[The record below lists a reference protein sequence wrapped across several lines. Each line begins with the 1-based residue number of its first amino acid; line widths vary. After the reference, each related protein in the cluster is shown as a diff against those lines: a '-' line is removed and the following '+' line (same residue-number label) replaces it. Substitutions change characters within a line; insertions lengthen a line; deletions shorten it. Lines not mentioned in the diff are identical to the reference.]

1 MSKPRRPKYQRPVAK
16 PVTAQEAP
24 PASPTTETPAVE
36 PTLVEPVLDQADEP
50 APTFEQIPEPAFQE
64 AGLLEAAYDEVAS
77 DEAAPAIESLPAPV
91 ADIMPPT
98 HVPAVSFAAPS
109 PRALSTESIGTTVMN
124 YFIGEGEAFAAHM
137 RALAGARTMAD
148 YVRIQIGEFQRA
160 ADSTLTCWGLLT
172 MSASRS
178 FSAR

>member
-1 MSKPRRPKYQRPVAK
+1 MSKPRRPNYQRQVAK

-24 PASPTTETPAVE
+24 PVSASPETPTAE
-36 PTLVEPVLDQADEP
+36 PPLVEQVLAEADEP
-50 APTFEQIPEPAFQE
+50 APTFEQTPEPALQE

-77 DEAAPAIESLPAPV
+77 DEASPTVESRPAPV
-91 ADIMPPT
+91 ADIVPPM
-98 HVPAVSFAAPS
+98 HVPAVSFAATS
-109 PRALSTESIGTTVMN
+109 PRVLGAESIGTTVMN

-172 MSASRS
+172 MSASRT

>member
-1 MSKPRRPKYQRPVAK
+1 MSKPRRPKYQRQVVK
-16 PVTAQEAP
+16 PVTAPEAP
-24 PASPTTETPAVE
+24 SASATAETPFAE
-36 PTLVEPVLDQADEP
+36 PTLVEDVLAEADEP
-50 APTFEQIPEPAFQE
+50 VPPFEQTPEPAFQE
-64 AGLLEAAYDEVAS
+64 AGLLEAAYDEAAPG
-77 DEAAPAIESLPAPV
+77 EAAPSVESLPAPV
-91 ADIMPPT
+91 ADILPPL
-98 HVPAVSFAAPS
+98 HVPAVSLAAVS
-109 PRALSTESIGTTVMN
+109 PRVLGAESIGTTVMN

-172 MSASRS
+172 MSASRA

>member
-1 MSKPRRPKYQRPVAK
+1 MSKPRRPKYQRQVAK
-16 PVTAQEAP
+16 PLTAQEAP
-24 PASPTTETPAVE
+24 LASATTETSSAE
-36 PTLVEPVLDQADEP
+36 PTSA
-50 APTFEQIPEPAFQE
+50 FEQTPEPAFQE
-64 AGLLEAAYDEVAS
+64 AGLLEAAFDEVAS
-77 DEAAPAIESLPAPV
+77 DEVAPAVGSLPAPV
-91 ADIMPPT
+91 ADIVPAT
-98 HVPAVSFAAPS
+98 HVPAVSVAAAS
-109 PRALSTESIGTTVMN
+109 PRVLGAESISTTVMN

-172 MSASRS
+172 MSASRT